1 MRCTAGNPTVHRPG
15 GAAGGSGC
23 VPVSPAAPPF
33 LPRRVSFPCDGAWA
47 PCRWGTGPTAGR
59 GMQWPVFRVDAWS
72 GNGPL
77 HPFGRCGSP
86 VWMVWVL
93 FAVVLWFRPKG
104 RETVHRAVSKHRKN
118 TAARARDARSMY
130 GSHARMVSMIVGAL
144 RMPVMISAV
153 QWALGKCRHG
163 LRRLV
168 SMISCMVPLFFA
180 MVGPFSWSAA
190 YPCLQ
195 CVRAGRAGAACQCA
209 SDTAGEPADPDSER
223 NAYHAAGGCAYE
235 PLGPFVACASPGAE
249 R

>member
-1 MRCTAGNPTVHRPG
+1 MAPSGVVHAPEDG
-15 GAAGGSGC
+15 GLVPDCHGMVGDQATTCLLGTGVHLFGWSGC
-23 VPVSPAAPPF
+23 PLPWPRGFVPEGGEV
-33 LPRRVSFPCDGAWA
+33 RY
-47 PCRWGTGPTAGR
+47 
-59 GMQWPVFRVDAWS
+59 
-72 GNGPL
+72 
-77 HPFGRCGSP
+77 
-86 VWMVWVL
+86 
-93 FAVVLWFRPKG
+93 
-104 RETVHRAVSKHRKN
+104 RAVSKHRKN

-180 MVGPFSWSAA
+180 MVGSFSWSAA